1 MTQFYLVLP
10 SNSSTKYFPNNTL
23 TGYTTHLAKEIG
35 LQGEW
40 EVGLAGIQYPH
51 AWYNITDSDE
61 HHFSFS
67 SDDGANWVNC
77 RIDSG
82 LYLTVEALLE
92 AIQKSTP
99 KELKKTRHKRTTYS
113 FTDVPPPGPAFD
125 TKYRGGVVS
134 LYVKEHCLVRLSEK
148 MLYMLGLNSE
158 SAVFS
163 HGLHKGV
170 TDPNLES
177 ITSLFVYSDIC
188 QYSLIGDASAPLLR
202 IVQVKNDDERMV
214 TKTFPHVYYTPV
226 SKRNFDTVEIYIRDD
241 TGVREVSGDTTL

>member
-1 MTQFYLVLP
+1 M
-10 SNSSTKYFPNNTL
+10 KYFPTNTL
-23 TGYTTHLAKEIG
+23 TEYTTHLAKEIG

-40 EVGLAGIQYPH
+40 EVGLAEIQYPH

-67 SDDGANWVNC
+67 SDDGANWLNC

-99 KELKKTRHKRTTYS
+99 KELKKTRHKRTSYS
-113 FTDVPPPGPAFD
+113 PAVFLVGLKNFIEIPADFQIKSKPPRTPQTSETTRTSVQPPISTEPIKTAPVKTGEVNDGVTDVPPPGPVFD

-134 LYVKEHCLVRLSEK
+134 LYVKEHCLVRLSEQI
-148 MLYMLGLNSE
+148 LYMLGLNSE

-163 HGLHKGV
+163 HRLHKSV
-170 TDPNLES
+170 TDPNLDS
-177 ITSLFVYSDIC
+177 ITSLFV
-188 QYSLIGDASAPLLR
+188 
-202 IVQVKNDDERMV
+202 
-214 TKTFPHVYYTPV
+214 
-226 SKRNFDTVEIYIRDD
+226 
-241 TGVREVSGDTTL
+241 

>member
-23 TGYTTHLAKEIG
+23 TEYTTHLAKEIG

-40 EVGLAGIQYPH
+40 EVGLAEIQYPH

-67 SDDGANWVNC
+67 SDDRANWVNC

-113 FTDVPPPGPAFD
+113 P
-125 TKYRGGVVS
+125 
-134 LYVKEHCLVRLSEK
+134 
-148 MLYMLGLNSE
+148 
-158 SAVFS
+158 AVFLV
-163 HGLHKGV
+163 GL
-170 TDPNLES
+170 
-177 ITSLFVYSDIC
+177 
-188 QYSLIGDASAPLLR
+188 
-202 IVQVKNDDERMV
+202 KNFIEIPADFQIKSTPPR
-214 TKTFPHVYYTPV
+214 TPV
-226 SKRNFDTVEIYIRDD
+226 QPPISTEPIKTAPV
-241 TGVREVSGDTTL
+241 